1 MSKKYED
8 DLIIAVR
15 ENKKHMTVK
24 EIMEKHSLKEHEVKY
39 ILYNPHCTLLED
51 KPIPVD
57 YVVDDAAFEEP
68 EDFQKDERSI
78 VNGFRKALKGL
89 FEK

>member
-1 MSKKYED
+1 
-8 DLIIAVR
+8 
-15 ENKKHMTVK
+15 
-24 EIMEKHSLKEHEVKY
+24 
-39 ILYNPHCTLLED
+39 LLED

-78 VNGFRKALKGL
+78 VNGFRKAFKGL